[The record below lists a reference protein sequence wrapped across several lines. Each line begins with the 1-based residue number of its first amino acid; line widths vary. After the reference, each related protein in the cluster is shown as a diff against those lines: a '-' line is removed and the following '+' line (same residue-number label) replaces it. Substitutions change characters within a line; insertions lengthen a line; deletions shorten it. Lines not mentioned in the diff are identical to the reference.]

1 MTFRGLRSPFFVAF
15 IPVHVYTDTGFRYN
29 KYLMRKI
36 ILLLTLLP
44 ILAFA
49 KPNTVVYNV
58 TNNQVI
64 QGSLD
69 KTEVSIAS
77 ISKLMTIYTVLSAEQ
92 PLDEKLTVRSPK
104 TSNTRLQKGMRLTR
118 RELIDLALVS
128 SDNIAAITLGENF
141 PGGMAYFVYQMNK
154 HADEL
159 QMYHT
164 GFVEPTGLSP
174 MNYSSVHDIVTLTKA
189 VSQFKIVQEA
199 AQTQKEVNANA
210 EGVKTVKKV
219 KNRRKM
225 THDGERKI
233 VAHPTSNFFGR
244 EGIVTIKT
252 GFTRAA
258 GFCITMLVMSNDKLY
273 NITVLGAKTK
283 QERQRIVE
291 SSLKKIYNS

>member
-1 MTFRGLRSPFFVAF
+1 MYNDA
-15 IPVHVYTDTGFRYN
+15 GFRYN

-44 ILAFA
+44 FLAFA
-49 KPNTVVYNV
+49 KTETVVYNV

-64 QGSLD
+64 TGSLAD
-69 KTEVSIAS
+69 TEKSIAS
-77 ISKLMTIYTVLSAEQ
+77 ISKLMTIYTVLKADQ
-92 PLDEKLTVRSPK
+92 DLDEKLTVRSQRTP
-104 TSNTRLQKGMRLTR
+104 NTKLQKGMRLTR

-128 SDNIAAITLGENF
+128 SDNIAAITLGENY
-141 PGGMAYFVYQMNK
+141 PGGMNYFVYQMNK

-159 QMYHT
+159 RMFHT

-174 MNYSSVHDIVTLTKA
+174 MNYSSISDVVTLARA
-189 VSQFKIVQEA
+189 VSEFKQVQSA
-199 AQTQKEVNANA
+199 AKTQKEVNANA
-210 EGVKTVKKV
+210 EGVKTVKKY
-219 KNRRKM
+219 KNRHKVTRE
-225 THDGERKI
+225 GERKI
-233 VAHPTSNFFGR
+233 TAHPTSNFFGR

-291 SSLKKIYNS
+291 QSLKKIHNV